1 MEINEQDRGRG
12 GERSEAPGRGPD
24 EAPGR
29 GLDDGAGE
37 GPAEVRAGGRAG
49 RRISRRG
56 LLGSAIGVAA
66 TAALPPGLAAAAT
79 PSGSATAA
87 TPTGAVTA
95 AASTG
100 RQHTTLWR
108 EFTARPYTHP
118 QIPYI
123 GRAGYRGG
131 AARFPRRPVV
141 ADVVRDYGAAPD
153 GSADAA
159 PAINRALR
167 DAGRRG
173 GGTVLLPPGTYR
185 IDDIIRIGDDHVVL
199 RGAGSGRTTLHAT
212 RSLTDLIGPYGSRYG
227 GDKSSWS
234 WAGGLIWLCPHDRW
248 ASLTDAIRTG
258 DWPFEGW
265 TGNRRDDWRTLT
277 PLTGPTARQGDH
289 TITVENARRFRPGD
303 RALLRLTDDAEHT
316 LLRHMSG
323 DIPGAAPYPWSD
335 KTKLT
340 SYVPYEWPCRIT
352 AADTR
357 HHRLTLDRP
366 LPLDARP
373 AWNPQL
379 TSHITPLTGSGVESL
394 TLEMTETPQSLHLRD
409 KGYNGVALQCAW
421 DCWLDDVHVRHA
433 DNGFLLVAAKACT
446 LRRTRVSGRG
456 SHHPYCCREGS
467 HDNLVED
474 FALDRRTVPAPPGT
488 QLHGIN
494 VEGLSSYNVWS
505 RGRMAMGTFDS
516 HRGLPFANVRTD
528 ITVTNDGAH
537 GGDASAGPL
546 YGARFTH
553 WNITVTNHRAGC
565 IKLDDIAPYSAT
577 VGISEVTEFG
587 QVDTPDFTGPLHTRT
602 EAYGHPDAVNPR
614 NLYEAQRGLRD

>member
-1 MEINEQDRGRG
+1 MERAKSTHGTE
-12 GERSEAPGRGPD
+12 
-24 EAPGR
+24 
-29 GLDDGAGE
+29 GAGSTGSAE
-37 GPAEVRAGGRAG
+37 SAEVTEFN
-49 RRISRRG
+49 RRRLLRG
-56 LLGSAIGVAA
+56 AIGAA
-66 TAALPPGLAAAAT
+66 AAAALPAGTAT
-79 PSGSATAA
+79 VATAA
-87 TPTGAVTA
+87 TVADAVTA
-95 AASTG
+95 AT
-100 RQHTTLWR
+100 
-108 EFTARPYTHP
+108 PPHP
-118 QIPYI
+118 QPPSLWAEFKRNPHAHPHIPYI

-131 AARFPRRPVV
+131 VTAFPRPRVV
-141 ADVVRDYGAAPD
+141 ADIVKDYGALPD

-159 PAINRALR
+159 PAINRALQ

-173 GGTVLLPPGTYR
+173 GGTVFVPPGTYR
-185 IDDIIRIGDDHVVL
+185 IDDIIRIGHNNVVL

-234 WAGGLIWLCPHDRW
+234 WAGGLIWLCPNARW
-248 ASLTDAIRTG
+248 ESLTDAIKAKA
-258 DWPFEGW
+258 WPFEGW
-265 TGNRRDDWRTLT
+265 TGNRRDEWRTLT
-277 PLTGPTARQGDH
+277 PLTAVARQGDR
-289 TITVENARRFRPGD
+289 TVTVQDTRHLRPGD
-303 RALLRLTDDAEHT
+303 RVLLQLADDADHT
-316 LLRHMSG
+316 LLQHMAG
-323 DIPGAAPYPWSD
+323 DLPGASAYTWSD

-352 AADTR
+352 AVDPRR
-357 HHRLTLDRP
+357 HRITLDRP
-366 LPLDARP
+366 LPLDTRP
-373 AWNPQL
+373 SWNPQL
-379 TSHITPLTGSGVESL
+379 TTHIAPLAESGVESL
-394 TLEMTETPQSLHLRD
+394 TLEMAETPQSPHLLD

-421 DCWLDDVHVRHA
+421 DCWVDDVHVRHV

-456 SHHPYCCREGS
+456 SHHPYACREGS

-474 FALDRRTVPAPPGT
+474 FTIDRRTVPAPAGT

-505 RGRMAMGTFDS
+505 RGHMAMGTFDT

-565 IKLDDIAPYSAT
+565 IKLDEIAPYSAT
-577 VGISEVTEFG
+577 VAISEVSEFG
-587 QVDTPDFTGPLHTRT
+587 QTDKPDFTGPLHTRL
-602 EAYGHPDAVNPR
+602 ESYGRPESLTPR
-614 NLYEAQRGLRD
+614 NLHEAQRALRR